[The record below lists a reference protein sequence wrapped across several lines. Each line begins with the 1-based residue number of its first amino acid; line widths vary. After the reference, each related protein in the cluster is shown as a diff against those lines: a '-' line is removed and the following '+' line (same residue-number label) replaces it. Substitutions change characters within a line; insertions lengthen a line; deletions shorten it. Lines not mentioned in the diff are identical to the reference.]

1 MKGIFLLESLEK
13 SGLIELGRGQIISKD
28 EMNSCPGVFP
38 VYSSSAQNNGEF
50 GKYGKYMFDDERITW
65 SIDGGG
71 KLFYRKKHKYSV
83 TNVCGWIRVLDKSI
97 LSTKYLYYSLF
108 FQWKQKEFD
117 YTYKA
122 HPSVIKKIYG
132 IKVIP
137 LDEQIRIVEQLD
149 YIDNIL
155 QTEEGKMP
163 LFNELIK
170 SRFIEMFKT
179 IDLSEQKDD
188 WVEIES
194 KSRIITG
201 TTPSTND
208 ESNWG
213 GNILWITPAEM
224 TKETFYVYDTT
235 RKLTENGRKSKSL
248 ELMPEGTVLLST
260 RAPIGKVGIVGKP
273 MACNQGFKNFICDSS
288 VNPIFLYVLLKNNTD
303 YLNSLGSGTT
313 FLEIS
318 KTKIGKMKI
327 PVPEIKKQIEF
338 AEFVKL
344 IDKSKFIVRKEIE
357 LLQELLESKM
367 YEYFGNN

>member
-1 MKGIFLLESLEK
+1 MLLKDLFDFLPK
-13 SGLIELGRGQIISKD
+13 SSRPASYGRKEGKY
-28 EMNSCPGVFP
+28 PFFT
-38 VYSSSAQNNGEF
+38 SSNTIDSFVDVADFDGEF
-50 GKYGKYMFDDERITW
+50 LIIG
-65 SIDGGG
+65 DGGTG
-71 KLFYRKKHKYSV
+71 NCKYYNGPFSASDHNFILKPKAGTNSIAVRYFLMKNHYEILNKGFKGVGIKNVSKTYIENIDYKKNSSLPEAEIV
-83 TNVCGWIRVLDKSI
+83 QI
-97 LSTKYLYYSLF
+97 LSEIENKI
-108 FQWKQKEFD
+108 EHAN
-117 YTYKA
+117 YKLL
-122 HPSVIKKIYG
+122 SY
-132 IKVIP
+132 
-137 LDEQIRIVEQLD
+137 DELV
-149 YIDNIL
+149 
-155 QTEEGKMP
+155 
-163 LFNELIK
+163 K

-357 LLQELLESKM
+357 LLQELLDSKM
-367 YEYFGNN
+367 NEYFSDN

>member
-170 SRFIEMFKT
+170 SRFICRGG
-179 IDLSEQKDD
+179 
-188 WVEIES
+188 
-194 KSRIITG
+194 KS
-201 TTPSTND
+201 
-208 ESNWG
+208 
-213 GNILWITPAEM
+213 
-224 TKETFYVYDTT
+224 
-235 RKLTENGRKSKSL
+235 
-248 ELMPEGTVLLST
+248 
-260 RAPIGKVGIVGKP
+260 
-273 MACNQGFKNFICDSS
+273 CC
-288 VNPIFLYVLLKNNTD
+288 
-303 YLNSLGSGTT
+303 
-313 FLEIS
+313 
-318 KTKIGKMKI
+318 
-327 PVPEIKKQIEF
+327 
-338 AEFVKL
+338 
-344 IDKSKFIVRKEIE
+344 
-357 LLQELLESKM
+357 
-367 YEYFGNN
+367 

>member
-1 MKGIFLLESLEK
+1 MKRLIKEEFIFLPK
-13 SGLIELGRGQIISKD
+13 SKIKAGEGKTNGLY
-28 EMNSCPGVFP
+28 PFFT
-38 VYSSSAQNNGEF
+38 SSDIKKQYLDSF
-50 GKYGKYMFDDERITW
+50 LFDDELLFIGTGGSPSCNYYYGKASCSTDNFVLKSKGRI
-65 SIDGGG
+65 
-71 KLFYRKKHKYSV
+71 
-83 TNVCGWIRVLDKSI
+83 N
-97 LSTKYLYYSLF
+97 TKYLYYLLRNDNFSLLSKGF
-108 FQWKQKEFD
+108 HGAGLKHLGKDYLENVAFELKKPERQQK
-117 YTYKA
+117 
-122 HPSVIKKIYG
+122 
-132 IKVIP
+132 
-137 LDEQIRIVEQLD
+137 IVEELD
-149 YIDNIL
+149 SIIKLIKEKESKISSFD
-155 QTEEGKMP
+155 
-163 LFNELIK
+163 ELVK